1 VFKRI
6 TFLGD
11 LVFDRGKEFG
21 MISTANGS
29 EGSDMGQ
36 SLDIV
41 AEMMISDIVV
51 EIIIFRV

>member
-1 VFKRI
+1 
-6 TFLGD
+6 
-11 LVFDRGKEFG
+11 
-21 MISTANGS
+21 MILTANGS

-41 AEMMISDIVV
+41 AGMMILDIIV